1 LAWAMQVGEKEE
13 GRKKEKKKKKEWIC
27 FSLKVFKI
35 MDEVVVRLVGLILL
49 AVYFTN
55 NATLETPWH
64 SILPTIIILSC
75 VGEGKLGFMIEDLF
89 GSYDRFNTL

>member
-1 LAWAMQVGEKEE
+1 LGEKK
-13 GRKKEKKKKKEWIC
+13 KKERRGKKKKEWIC